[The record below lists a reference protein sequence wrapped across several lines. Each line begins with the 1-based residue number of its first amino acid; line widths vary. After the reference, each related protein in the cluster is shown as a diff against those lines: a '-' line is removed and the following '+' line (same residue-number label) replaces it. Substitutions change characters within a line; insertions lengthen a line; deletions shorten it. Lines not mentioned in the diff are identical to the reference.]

1 MKKMELLDLL
11 DASERRKAALLKYII
26 QSGGKTTIAQA
37 SQQLGADRNT
47 IKEAVSS
54 LIDDFYHS
62 NLEIKLALVKEKIE
76 LDSDGSISLIELLFP
91 LYSQS
96 KKYQLLLYL
105 FLNGET
111 TADDAI
117 DNLLISRATLFRKT
131 KELNQLMNAKN
142 LGIKSGKFI
151 GSERQIRYFF
161 YSLFTAVMPCYMI
174 RDYFS
179 IPPAKDLSEKIIDK
193 FGTSLEDF
201 SVLKIQLW
209 VFINAHR
216 DAQGYYL
223 ETREGEEFE
232 LIEAEKLS
240 IFFEENEIVL
250 AEKSTESSRKLLAIF
265 LFANFILPSQTI
277 TEQLLEKMPPLF
289 LDIIQLFSSEIEQM
303 APGEI
308 DAELLA
314 ESKISLFQILLGF
327 STFDTFFH
335 AFNSERFH
343 TLIEE
348 YINKE
353 ATDRAKR
360 LVQQTGI
367 ILQQY
372 QISLTGKEDLIP
384 YLFYRYSVLIS
395 NIQLIYSEKIK
406 VGLDLP
412 FERSVGHAVLKLMES
427 RFSKKLNLEITA
439 YDKREQYD
447 LVLTIQRKKFPE
459 QQSAKIYIFLG
470 VEYEYDTAK
479 IDQILQEIE
488 HTKIKQAVKSIHE

>member
-1 MKKMELLDLL
+1 MELLDLL

-26 QSGGKTTIAQA
+26 QNGGKTTVAQA

-54 LIDDFYHS
+54 LIDDFYYS

-96 KKYQLLLYL
+96 KKYQLLIYL
-105 FLNGET
+105 FLNGES

-142 LGIKSGKFI
+142 LGIKSGKFT

-161 YSLFTAVMPCYMI
+161 YSLFAAVMPCYMM

-179 IPPAKDLSEKIIDK
+179 IPPAKDLSEKIIEK

-223 ETREGEEFE
+223 EDGQGLQEME
-232 LIEAEKLS
+232 LIEEEKLA
-240 IFFEENEIVL
+240 IFFEENDILL
-250 AEKSTESSRKLLAIF
+250 AGQCTESSRKLLSVF

-289 LDIIQLFSSEIEQM
+289 LDIIQLFSSELEQM
-303 APGEI
+303 APGKI
-308 DAELLA
+308 DPDLVT

-327 STFDTFFH
+327 SSFDTFFH

-343 TLIEE
+343 TLVEE

-360 LVQQTGI
+360 LVHQTKT

-372 QISLTGKEDLIP
+372 QVNLSGKEDIIP

-395 NIQLIYSEKIK
+395 NVQLVYSEKIK
-406 VGLDLP
+406 IGLDLP
-412 FERSVGHAVLKLMES
+412 FERSVGRAVLKLMES
-427 RFSKKLNLEITA
+427 RFSKKMNLEISA

-447 LVLTIQRKKFPE
+447 LVLTLQRKKFPE
-459 QQSAKIYIFLG
+459 QLSAKIYIFLG
-470 VEYEYDTAK
+470 VEYDYDTAK
-479 IDQILQEIE
+479 IEQILQEIE
-488 HTKIKQAVKSIHE
+488 HEKIKQAVKSINR